1 MTNQPDNRPVTLDKC
16 ECASRLS
23 RPGRLVHQAILRV
36 FARTGQASSR
46 ADLHQVAGAAGV
58 EPAAALAELERAD
71 LVMLGPRRRAPGR
84 LPVLGRP
91 NPASP
96 HLGQRRQRARHVRQG
111 DPAARIDPAQVAR
124 LPELVR
130 ARLAEARDALVAEV
144 HPAGR
149 WRPSGGVTGGRL
161 VAGRLRG
168 RRAELVQGGGEP
180 AGVGDRKAVPE
191 AGQPGPEP
199 GQAAG

>member
-84 LPVLGRP
+84 LPVLGAPTPHRLTLGSGVSVHAMCVKATRP
-91 NPASP
+91 PAST
-96 HLGQRRQRARHVRQG
+96 RRRSPGCRSWSEHG
-111 DPAARIDPAQVAR
+111 SP
-124 LPELVR
+124 
-130 ARLAEARDALVAEV
+130 
-144 HPAGR
+144 
-149 WRPSGGVTGGRL
+149 
-161 VAGRLRG
+161 
-168 RRAELVQGGGEP
+168 RRATP
-180 AGVGDRKAVPE
+180 
-191 AGQPGPEP
+191 
-199 GQAAG
+199 